1 MGLIG
6 TVGAAVVMGA
16 GVGAVG
22 RGVGI
27 VGAGVGIVGLGVGIV
42 GRGVGSGNVG
52 GTVGAGGGVGFE
64 DGSGGMAGFR
74 FPEMVGREFPEF
86 PVFAVVPGFAAV
98 AVIGAGVL
106 IAGDGTAGTTGDGVR
121 TNMTGAGVLM
131 IITGFIVGR
140 GVGLGVGSVGAGVGT
155 VGLGVG
161 SGTVGAGVV
170 VVVGA
175 GVSKTGA
182 GVTGAGVTGG
192 AAGIAPADPCGAQG
206 IPGDAASNLT
216 SQPMH
221 APGAQVSDSRATSKP
236 VMNWVL
242 THEL

>member
-1 MGLIG
+1 
-6 TVGAAVVMGA
+6 
-16 GVGAVG
+16 
-22 RGVGI
+22 
-27 VGAGVGIVGLGVGIV
+27 
-42 GRGVGSGNVG
+42 
-52 GTVGAGGGVGFE
+52 
-64 DGSGGMAGFR
+64 MAGFR

-86 PVFAVVPGFAAV
+86 PVFPVFAVVPGFAAV
-98 AVIGAGVL
+98 AVLGAGVL

-131 IITGFIVGR
+131 IITGFTVGR

-182 GVTGAGVTGG
+182 GVTGA
-192 AAGIAPADPCGAQG
+192 
-206 IPGDAASNLT
+206 
-216 SQPMH
+216 
-221 APGAQVSDSRATSKP
+221 
-236 VMNWVL
+236 
-242 THEL
+242 

>member
-1 MGLIG
+1 
-6 TVGAAVVMGA
+6 
-16 GVGAVG
+16 
-22 RGVGI
+22 
-27 VGAGVGIVGLGVGIV
+27 
-42 GRGVGSGNVG
+42 
-52 GTVGAGGGVGFE
+52 
-64 DGSGGMAGFR
+64 MAGFR

-86 PVFAVVPGFAAV
+86 PVFPGFAAV
-98 AVIGAGVL
+98 AVLGAGVL

-161 SGTVGAGVV
+161 SGTVGLGVSGRVGAGVV